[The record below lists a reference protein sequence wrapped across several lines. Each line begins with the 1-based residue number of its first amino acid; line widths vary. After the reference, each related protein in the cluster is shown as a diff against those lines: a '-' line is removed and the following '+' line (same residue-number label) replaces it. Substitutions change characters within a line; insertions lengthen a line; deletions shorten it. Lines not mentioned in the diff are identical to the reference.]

1 MPSRLNH
8 GGIGGGLAGMLRE
21 ARRHVRY
28 KIKEGM
34 LAAFSLPGT
43 LKIVVGHIIDI
54 SESGLALRHRDEI
67 TRPLSKAEL
76 ILMGHERSGEPAFEI
91 PAKLVYEQEQDEGY
105 RSGFQFGD
113 LSQGQVSQLAS
124 FIRSNIEPIAV
135 QPC

>member
-1 MPSRLNH
+1 
-8 GGIGGGLAGMLRE
+8 MLRE

-28 KIKEGM
+28 RIKEGM

-67 TRPLSKAEL
+67 TRSLSKAEL